1 MMKQLS
7 IGEVSR
13 RAGVAASAVRYYES
27 IDLLPAPTRVSG
39 QRKYGMGILNR
50 LKIISVAKS
59 LDFTLDE
66 IRQLFEGVSEKSA
79 PTKIWREF
87 ARVKLDDIEKQILRA
102 NQLRDML
109 NSGLTCK
116 CLKLSDCLAPDPD
129 RDPGHEQDSE

>member
-1 MMKQLS
+1 MKQLS

-79 PTKIWREF
+79 PTKIWR
-87 ARVKLDDIEKQILRA
+87 
-102 NQLRDML
+102 DML
-109 NSGLTCK
+109 NTGLTCK